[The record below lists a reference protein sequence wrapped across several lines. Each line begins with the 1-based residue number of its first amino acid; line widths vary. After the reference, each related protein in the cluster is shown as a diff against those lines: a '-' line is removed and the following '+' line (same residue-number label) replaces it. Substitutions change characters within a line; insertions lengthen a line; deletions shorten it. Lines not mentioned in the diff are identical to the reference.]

1 MGNSFIVQNAVQTPD
16 GHYLISSHRH
26 DHQSYVDQ
34 NGHTYMVDGGYDYI
48 RRQAPIGQDGKPM
61 YESLVL
67 HSDSPFEEVREK
79 LLWGTY
85 GRNGDQPLSYVRL
98 KDMEENH
105 IANVIQM
112 IREDSSNRAIY
123 RRDMMQQELKYRK
136 LSGIVGKNIQRGAG
150 DE

>member
-1 MGNSFIVQNAVQTPD
+1 MTDELFIVQNAMQTPD
-16 GHYLISSHRH
+16 GTILISTHRH
-26 DHQSYVDQ
+26 DYQSYVDQ
-34 NGHTYMVDGGYDYI
+34 NGLTYMIDGGYDYI
-48 RRQAPIGQDGKPM
+48 RRQAPIGKDWKLM
-61 YESLVL
+61 FESLVL
-67 HSDSPFEEVREK
+67 HSDSPFEKVREK

-112 IREDSSNRAIY
+112 IKEDSSVRAIY

-136 LSGIVGKNIQRGAG
+136 LSAIVNYSN
-150 DE
+150 